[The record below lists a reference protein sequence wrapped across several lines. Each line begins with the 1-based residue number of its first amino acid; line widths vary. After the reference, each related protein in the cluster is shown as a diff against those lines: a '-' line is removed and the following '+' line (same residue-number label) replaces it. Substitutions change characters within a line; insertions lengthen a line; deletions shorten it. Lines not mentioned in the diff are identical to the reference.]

1 MAVDITGSTIL
12 LPVITKVEN
21 QDVHGKNWATEIV
34 QLVAGDSNSGTTY
47 TLNTST
53 TSWPKATTATGP
65 LHISVP
71 MFVTVDGEDDSTNVA
86 VAKLVT
92 YGAGLVVVTWK
103 IAPTSV
109 TIRIKIEGW
118 A

>member
-1 MAVDITGSTIL
+1 MATNITGSTIL

-34 QLVAGDSNSGTTY
+34 KLDINSANDSATY

-53 TSWPKATTATGP
+53 TTWPAATSATGP
-65 LHISVP
+65 LHITTP
-71 MFVTVDGEDDSTNVA
+71 MFVTVDAMDATATGWKA
-86 VAKLVT
+86 T
-92 YGAGLVVVTWK
+92 YGAGSVVITWTV
-103 IAPTSV
+103 APTDV
-109 TIRIKIEGW
+109 IMKLKIEGW